1 MALAS
6 MISGLIGGVG
16 KVLDD
21 MHTSREE
28 KDAARATFMRIQ
40 GEILTKVA
48 EFESKLVDAQASI
61 VVAEAKSQS
70 WTARNWRPLLM
81 LSFAYMIN
89 HNYVIAPILGLEVL
103 ELPPKLWGL
112 LSIGIGGYVGA
123 RTFEKITPEIV
134 KLVRP

>member
-6 MISGLIGGVG
+6 LISGLIGGAG
-16 KVLDD
+16 KILDD

-28 KDAARATFMRIQ
+28 KDAARANFMRIQ

-70 WTARNWRPLLM
+70 WLARNWRPMLM
-81 LSFAYMIN
+81 TMFGYVVA
-89 HNYVIAPILGLEVL
+89 HNYIIAPLTGADY
-103 ELPPKLWGL
+103 LPIPPEMWGL
-112 LSIGIGGYVGA
+112 LKIGIGGYIGA
-123 RTFEKITPEIV
+123 RTFEKITPEII
-134 KLVRP
+134 KLVKK